1 MRDDH
6 FKQDRIHS
14 STFGSGVGFGVNRRR
29 TLGPLSVGGGT
40 FLTVRLQP
48 LRRWKSPSCFF
59 LARGK
64 QQRMESLWKKKSD
77 DGKKMVKSRA
87 GCWSV
92 RVSTV

>member
-40 FLTVRLQP
+40 FLTVRLQSR
-48 LRRWKSPSCFF
+48 LQVF